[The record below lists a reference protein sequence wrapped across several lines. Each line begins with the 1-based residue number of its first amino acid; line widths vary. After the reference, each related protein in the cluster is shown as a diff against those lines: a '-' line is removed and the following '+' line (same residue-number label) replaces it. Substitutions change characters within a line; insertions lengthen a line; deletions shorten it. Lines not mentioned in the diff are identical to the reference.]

1 MIFAAFFSSP
11 EAERQK
17 GEKDEFCYA
26 ERTKKDGSCCRRRKT
41 ASFFEKILE
50 EGTEVVLR
58 KLMENH
64 AEVVVYK
71 NGYVSYQAHERST
84 VFPIHDCKH
93 YHYESQGNEQQTIPH
108 DHFEDMEWHIRLV
121 IEGEDCLAHNTSS
134 RESEVFSYSEDNDY
148 NARLADP
155 RMNVS
160 DMVVNKVLLRSIK
173 DFLRKE
179 QWEHLCR
186 HHIEDMT
193 FQEIAEITGVTPQA
207 VKKSLDRGLRRVR
220 RKYSRYI

>member
-1 MIFAAFFSSP
+1 MNFVTLK
-11 EAERQK
+11 EL
-17 GEKDEFCYA
+17 
-26 ERTKKDGSCCRRRKT
+26 KKMVPAVEEGKRPPSLK
-41 ASFFEKILE
+41 KILE

-71 NGYVSYQAHERST
+71 NGYVLYQAHERST

-93 YHYESQGNEQQTIPH
+93 YHYESQGHEQQTIPH

-121 IEGEDCLAHNTSS
+121 IEGEDRLAHNTSS

-148 NARLADP
+148 NARLVDP

-160 DMVVNKVLLRSIK
+160 DMVVNKVLLRSMQPK
-173 DFLRKE
+173 RKWLTGRVSLRTM
-179 QWEHLCR
+179 QAALQSARRTMCGNPLCWHSFMQSR
-186 HHIEDMT
+186 
-193 FQEIAEITGVTPQA
+193 QSA
-207 VKKSLDRGLRRVR
+207 VQNRRNP
-220 RKYSRYI
+220 